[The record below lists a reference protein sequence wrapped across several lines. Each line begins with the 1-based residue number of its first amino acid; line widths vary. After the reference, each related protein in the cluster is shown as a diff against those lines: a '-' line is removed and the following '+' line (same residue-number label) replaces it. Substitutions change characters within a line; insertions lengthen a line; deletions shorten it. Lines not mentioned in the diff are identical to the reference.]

1 MLNIAHCITVLF
13 WIYSMSESLESADA
27 ALLRLLSAQLA
38 PASGACRCCLQIGG
52 AFGQMPGEVLPV
64 YSKIYALARWCTI
77 KPFCLA
83 LIFLALNSYFLRSL
97 KFKQICSVFSESYC
111 NIIYLI
117 YKHVYNFYKSSKVQR
132 CIRIPSAL

>member
-27 ALLRLLSAQLA
+27 ALLRRLSAQLA

-64 YSKIYALARWCTI
+64 YSKKL
-77 KPFCLA
+77 CLGKVVHYQT
-83 LIFLALNSYFLRSL
+83 LLSCFNLLG
-97 KFKQICSVFSESYC
+97 SE
-111 NIIYLI
+111 LL
-117 YKHVYNFYKSSKVQR
+117 F
-132 CIRIPSAL
+132 PSFAEI